1 MIADHFL
8 QLRTDVEAALIGL
21 LRLVAEIKQ
30 DATTADTLHGL
41 LANIRQPLLFVVVG
55 EVKSGKS
62 SLLNALFGQEFAKA
76 DVLPTTDKIC
86 IFRYGKE
93 EKTVDVS
100 PQLIE
105 RYLPVNF
112 LQDFNIVDTPG
123 TNTMVNEHQRI
134 TEQFVPRADLVL
146 FVFSVINPWTQ
157 SAWDF
162 LGFVQQR
169 WLKNTIFVLQQAD
182 LRDPAE
188 VAVIQRHL
196 EDTALQRLGFAPA
209 IVAVSARQALLAR
222 TKNADSETFWQESQ
236 FAPLEEQINRIVTDS
251 SAGMLKLKS
260 AWQTGQIVLV
270 EIGSEIREAFRTI
283 KRDEERLDRITRFLQ
298 SRQDQTFRQVHGFLR
313 GIDHACRESS
323 NQGTRL
329 LEQRLTFW
337 VTVKMIWRPYN
348 WQRDFQADMEAK
360 LRQLV
365 QPQIENAVQLLE
377 TDLRGIW
384 PQLQDMIDTQ
394 FGRDAKSQ
402 APSMPPDF
410 ARQRR
415 ELLQSIQLTLAER
428 IGGPAIE
435 EQLAM
440 IFRETSNRLR
450 IPAGVA
456 AAGGLVAV
464 VAAMSSAAIADVT
477 GVLAVSAAIVGTL
490 LAQRQ
495 RRKILRTYA
504 EQMEAKRG
512 ELVRAIEE
520 RITHAINVFY
530 CEISAAFQPLAAF
543 CAAQRQRH
551 QPIVDRISQ
560 LEAMFERLRPQVSA
574 DRAG

>member
-30 DATTADTLHGL
+30 DATAADTLHGL
-41 LANIRQPLLFVVVG
+41 LANIREPLLFVVVG

-62 SLLNALFGQEFAKA
+62 SLLNALFGREFAKA
-76 DVLPTTDKIC
+76 DVLPATDKVC

-100 PQLIE
+100 SQLIE
-105 RYLPVNF
+105 RYLPIDF

-123 TNTMVNEHQRI
+123 TNTMVSEHQRI

-146 FVFSVINPWTQ
+146 FVFSVVNPWTQ

-182 LRDPAE
+182 LRDSAE
-188 VAVIQRHL
+188 VAVIRRHL

-209 IVAVSARQALLAR
+209 IFAVSARQALLAR
-222 TKNADSETFWQESQ
+222 TKNTDGERLRQESQ
-236 FAPLEEQINRIVTDS
+236 FSPLEEQINRIVTDS

-260 AWQTGQIVLV
+260 AWQAGQVVLG
-270 EIGSEIREAFRTI
+270 EIASEAREAFRTI

-298 SRQDQTFRQVHGFLR
+298 SRQDQTSRQVHGFLR
-313 GIDHACRESS
+313 GIDHACRECS

-337 VTVKMIWRPYN
+337 VTVKMIWRPHN
-348 WQRDFQADMEAK
+348 WQRDFQAEMEAK

-365 QPQIENAVQLLE
+365 QPQVENAVQLLE

-402 APSMPPDF
+402 VPRMPPDF

-428 IGGPAIE
+428 IAGPAIE
-435 EQLAM
+435 EQLAI

-450 IPAGVA
+450 IPASLA
-456 AAGGLVAV
+456 ATGGLVALI
-464 VAAMSSAAIADVT
+464 AAMSSAAIADVT
-477 GVLAVSAAIVGTL
+477 GVLAVSAAVVGTL

-504 EQMEAKRG
+504 GQMEAKRG
-512 ELVRAIEE
+512 ELVSTIEE
-520 RITHAINVFY
+520 QIIHAINVFY
-530 CEISAAFQPLAAF
+530 LETSAAFQPLAEF
-543 CAAQRQRH
+543 CTAQRERH

-560 LEAMFERLRPQVSA
+560 LEALFERLRLRISVN
-574 DRAG
+574 RAG

>member
-41 LANIRQPLLFVVVG
+41 LANIREPLLFVVVG

-62 SLLNALFGQEFAKA
+62 SLLNALFGREFVKA
-76 DVLPTTDKIC
+76 DVLPATDKIC

-100 PQLIE
+100 PQLVE
-105 RYLPVNF
+105 RYLPINF

-123 TNTMVNEHQRI
+123 TNTMVSEHQRI

-162 LGFVQQR
+162 LGLVQQR

-209 IVAVSARQALLAR
+209 IFAVSARQALLAR
-222 TKNADSETFWQESQ
+222 TKNADSERLWQESQ

-260 AWQTGQIVLV
+260 AWQTGQIVLG
-270 EIGSEIREAFRTI
+270 EIASQIREAFRTI
-283 KRDEERLDRITRFLQ
+283 ERDEERLDRITRFLQ

-313 GIDHACRESS
+313 GIDHACRECS

-329 LEQRLTFW
+329 LERRLTFW
-337 VTVKMIWRPYN
+337 VTIKMIWRPHD
-348 WQRDFQADMEAK
+348 W
-360 LRQLV
+360 
-365 QPQIENAVQLLE
+365 
-377 TDLRGIW
+377 
-384 PQLQDMIDTQ
+384 
-394 FGRDAKSQ
+394 
-402 APSMPPDF
+402 
-410 ARQRR
+410 QRR
-415 ELLQSIQLTLAER
+415 EGGGIRGYVWESAEMEVR
-428 IGGPAIE
+428 VFFLNG
-435 EQLAM
+435 Q
-440 IFRETSNRLR
+440 
-450 IPAGVA
+450 
-456 AAGGLVAV
+456 V
-464 VAAMSSAAIADVT
+464 V
-477 GVLAVSAAIVGTL
+477 G
-490 LAQRQ
+490 
-495 RRKILRTYA
+495 K
-504 EQMEAKRG
+504 
-512 ELVRAIEE
+512 
-520 RITHAINVFY
+520 
-530 CEISAAFQPLAAF
+530 EISRGQREQQSPL
-543 CAAQRQRH
+543 RQ
-551 QPIVDRISQ
+551 V
-560 LEAMFERLRPQVSA
+560 LRL
-574 DRAG
+574 GL

>member
-1 MIADHFL
+1 MLADQYL
-8 QLRTDVEAALIGL
+8 QLRTDVETALVGL
-21 LRLVAEIKQ
+21 LRLGAELQ
-30 DATTADTLHGL
+30 RGPASLDVLHAL
-41 LANIRQPLLFVVVG
+41 LTDIREPLLFVVVG

-62 SLLNALFGQEFAKA
+62 SLLNALFGREFAKA
-76 DVLPTTDKIC
+76 DVLPVTDKIS

-93 EKTVDVS
+93 ERTVNVS
-100 PQLIE
+100 PPLIE
-105 RYLPVNF
+105 RYLPINF

-123 TNTMVNEHQRI
+123 TNTMVNEHQEI

-162 LGFVQQR
+162 LGLVQQR

-209 IVAVSARQALLAR
+209 IFAVSARQALLAR
-222 TKNADSETFWQESQ
+222 TKNTDERLWQESH
-236 FAPLEEQINRIVTDS
+236 FAALEEQINRIVTDS

-260 AWQTGQIVLV
+260 AWQTGQVVLG
-270 EIGSEIREAFRTI
+270 EIASEIREAFRTI

-298 SRQDQTFRQVHGFLR
+298 SRQDQTFRQGHGFLR
-313 GIDHACRESS
+313 GIDHACRECGK
-323 NQGTRL
+323 QGIRL

-337 VTVKMIWRPYN
+337 VTLKMIWRPYD
-348 WQRDFQADMEAK
+348 WQRDFQAEMEAK

-394 FGRDAKSQ
+394 FGPNAKSQ
-402 APSMPPDF
+402 APRMQPDF

-428 IGGPAIE
+428 IAGRAIE
-435 EQLAM
+435 EQLAI

-456 AAGGLVAV
+456 AAGGLVALI
-464 VAAMSSAAIADVT
+464 AAMSSAAIADVT

-495 RRKILRTYA
+495 RQKILRTYA
-504 EQMEAKRG
+504 GQMEAKRS
-512 ELVRAIEE
+512 ELVLAIENQ
-520 RITHAINVFY
+520 ITHAIDLFY
-530 CEISAAFQPLAAF
+530 SEINAAIQPLTAF
-543 CAAQRQRH
+543 CTTQRAHFQLL
-551 QPIVDRISQ
+551 VDRIGE
-560 LEAMFERLRPQVSA
+560 LDATFEKLRPRVMGSGA
-574 DRAG
+574 S